1 MHYLSK
7 LCLFKVSLQLNSTWP
22 DPLPDI
28 SLIPDMI
35 QFWKI
40 IWYHSIYPVN
50 VCLVEGVRARNI
62 PSTSVCDYSMYLLST
77 SACLCGRFIFPQD
90 PSSPQILGRRRPHL
104 DKYKSRHSAASLS
117 NSFPHIRSAWTLP
130 HTRLHVQLYSVHST
144 QVRCMP
150 RMGGDW
156 EIHNC
161 PKHEKYLFPG
171 ISGCIFAPYLVPVNP
186 RVQRVQNMYGKGG

>member
-1 MHYLSK
+1 MRFFLKSLQGSNRKVTGKWQGILPQLCLYFSIHPPYSCFCNMHYLSK

-50 VCLVEGVRARNI
+50 DCLVEGVRARNI
-62 PSTSVCDYSMYLLST
+62 PSTSVCDYSMYLLSS

-130 HTRLHVQLYSVHST
+130 HTRLHVQLYSVHCT
-144 QVRCMP
+144 M
-150 RMGGDW
+150 
-156 EIHNC
+156 
-161 PKHEKYLFPG
+161 
-171 ISGCIFAPYLVPVNP
+171 CIL
-186 RVQRVQNMYGKGG
+186 